1 LHNKPHKKKQLGW
14 SKSMTTNTSAAR
26 HTIQGLS
33 LYYYDSCPF
42 CNITLQVL
50 QETGLDVALRHIQRQ
65 PHHRTE
71 LIKQGGRGQV
81 PCLRIDLAEG
91 KTIWLYESR
100 DIMQF
105 MRAYATEIEKDNNS
119 TAA

>member
-1 LHNKPHKKKQLGW
+1 
-14 SKSMTTNTSAAR
+14 MTTNTSAAR
-26 HTIQGLS
+26 NPIQGLS

-65 PHHRTE
+65 PHYRTE
-71 LIKQGGRGQV
+71 LIKQGGRAQV

-91 KTIWLYESR
+91 KTTWLYESR

-105 MRAYATEIEKDNNS
+105 MRAYATETKNDHS
-119 TAA
+119 QTAA